1 MSILKPNFVNLAEQ
15 ELSNPVLPPN
25 IADLSK
31 ETVYTKPLPGCE
43 LLKAASS
50 FATEKEPVLCKK
62 TYTGSPPDE
71 EFSEMVKISSEED
84 IPEYVFM
91 PGSQITIGGDI
102 YASYKKIG
110 NIVTVL
116 TGNAVEVG
124 DYVVIDDRGTVV
136 KLIQPMAGSE
146 RIILGKAVT
155 AASPAPPRKAPI
167 QVEVGVVPLDCLI
180 FGGGET

>member
-50 FATEKEPVLCKK
+50 FATEKKPVLCKK

-116 TGNAVEVG
+116 TGTAVEVG
-124 DYVVIDDRGTVV
+124 DYVVTGALGNVM
-136 KLIQPMAGSE
+136 KLTQAMAGSG

-155 AASPAPPRKAPI
+155 AASPEPLSTAPI
-167 QVEVGVVPLDCLI
+167 QVEVGVYPMGSLV